1 MELINLLSSAA
12 VSEKSGGAPT
22 ESANA
27 QKIVT
32 VTPVSSSSTYRYTAH
47 DHPTLHALEQT
58 AASSGSPKA
67 GDRFLPGTLNMTRT
81 QALQQCFTDPQYY
94 SEHFDRNNFCT
105 LSHQHKL
112 MYLHIPKSGS
122 STSRDVVNTK
132 LAGVDNQHCL
142 TKTPQWKEYN
152 KVSIVREPTNRFGAS
167 YDEMF
172 ARTLS
177 HKHVIPAQFRAFSE
191 GLADYKS
198 YEAIFGTREVTDRFE
213 LWAALWDG
221 RRVFDNH
228 IRLQV
233 PVLSSQ
239 DSGLAHPLAYVGY
252 ISEMKAAWEAIGK
265 LVGKEIDEKDVIR
278 GRSFPRRFNETL
290 VSAKTWRKICQH
302 VAQDYCCLN
311 FPLPAPCL
319 EVGIPDAERT
329 YCKWTQRPEL
339 AAQNDRASDLFIEA
353 VRPV

>member
-1 MELINLLSSAA
+1 
-12 VSEKSGGAPT
+12 
-22 ESANA
+22 
-27 QKIVT
+27 
-32 VTPVSSSSTYRYTAH
+32 
-47 DHPTLHALEQT
+47 
-58 AASSGSPKA
+58 
-67 GDRFLPGTLNMTRT
+67 MTRT

-152 KVSIVREPTNRFGAS
+152 KVSIVREPTNRFGK
-167 YDEMF
+167 
-172 ARTLS
+172 S
-177 HKHVIPAQFRAFSE
+177 H
-191 GLADYKS
+191 
-198 YEAIFGTREVTDRFE
+198 EVTDRFE

-353 VRPV
+353 SRSVTAEHKGMNITSGASYDEMFARTLSHKHVIPAQFRAFSEGLADYKSYEAIFGTR